1 MSRSSWNF
9 LIDLLAFAA
18 FVLLAGTG
26 FLLEYVLPA
35 GSGGGGHRPG
45 TAVWGL
51 TRHDWGSVHY
61 WVALLLMAVL
71 AAHLALHWRWM
82 LAMIKGKASREQ
94 GWRMAFAVLGLIGL
108 FALAAAPFLSPRET
122 VEPEENAVVEI
133 RGSMMVSDAAAQ
145 IGLDSEEFL
154 RRAGLPEDTERT
166 EQLGRLARSQGLTMD
181 EVRQAVEEN
190 EPGR

>member
-1 MSRSSWNF
+1 
-9 LIDLLAFAA
+9 LITSIF
-18 FVLLAGTG
+18 
-26 FLLEYVLPA
+26 
-35 GSGGGGHRPG
+35 
-45 TAVWGL
+45 
-51 TRHDWGSVHY
+51 
-61 WVALLLMAVL
+61 
-71 AAHLALHWRWM
+71 
-82 LAMIKGKASREQ
+82 
-94 GWRMAFAVLGLIGL
+94 
-108 FALAAAPFLSPRET
+108 PFLSPRET
-122 VEPEENAVVEI
+122 VEPEETAVVEI